1 MKAGFA
7 LALLASACPSSGYDL
22 FSNPTGLQTFWRY
35 VSFDDEELLRLWQI
49 CPLLSA
55 RISTAILIQGL
66 DEVGTF
72 QSTRQSGA
80 ADLGLLELAS
90 NQPKVPRSSPASA
103 SLGYRSCLA
112 TLIHG

>member
-1 MKAGFA
+1 MKAGFV
-7 LALLASACPSSGYDL
+7 LALLASACPSSGHDL
-22 FSNPTGLQTFWRY
+22 FSNP
-35 VSFDDEELLRLWQI
+35 
-49 CPLLSA
+49 
-55 RISTAILIQGL
+55 L

-103 SLGYRSCLA
+103 SLARRVRL
-112 TLIHG
+112 LHGHEH

>member
-1 MKAGFA
+1 MTAGVV
-7 LALLASACPSSGYDL
+7 LALRDSACPSSGHDL
-22 FSNPTGLQTFWRY
+22 FSNPKAFWRY